1 MRRLNA
7 IPVHLVPAFYQH
19 AYDRI
24 LFMRTEDE
32 KPTRA
37 LKAIGLYNI
46 ITHLLADDEETA
58 ISTIARKIGMTYQ
71 GILPTTRLLE
81 RVGLVEIN
89 KLSVATPFIKHK
101 QQAMKRCR
109 EIRREFGYPIRYED
123 ASTLPHND
131 APAMWHMAYDTLL
144 SGRGKG
150 DTTAKTLQCMGLL
163 NIIAR
168 IAGSNVEVTK
178 AMLAKRL
185 DMTAHALTCHIDYLH
200 RNNLIEIHEQ
210 RSKVSNAREYR
221 IEIPRPMVVHA
232 NKSML
237 KLWKQVVKAGWED
250 AAHLRQMATE
260 LRRKLQTERGEVYK
274 PLSPID

>member
-1 MRRLNA
+1 MRRLEA

-46 ITHLLADDEETA
+46 ITHLLAHDDEA
-58 ISTIARKIGMTYQ
+58 SISTIARKIGMTYQ

-101 QQAMKRCR
+101 QRALKRCD
-109 EIRREFGYPIRYED
+109 EIRRQFGDPISYEV
-123 ASTLPHND
+123 ANTLSHTD
-131 APAMWHMAYDTLL
+131 APAMWHMAYDTLIN
-144 SGRGKG
+144 GRGDG
-150 DTTAKTLQCMGLL
+150 DTTAKALQCMGLL

-185 DMTAHALTCHIDYLH
+185 NMAAHALTCHIEYLE
-200 RNNLIEIHEQ
+200 RNNLIELHEQ

-221 IEIPRPMVVHA
+221 IELPRPIVVHA
-232 NKSML
+232 NRSML
-237 KLWKQVVKAGWED
+237 QLWKQVKLHGWED
-250 AAHLRQMATE
+250 AARLRQMATE
-260 LRRKLQTERGEVYK
+260 LRRKIMTERGEIYK